1 MSHRK
6 MGSYLPR
13 PARTSRAPRAP
24 TTAISASTKPRI
36 RKLTMAGGLLA
47 VFGGILHTVAA
58 ALMRRDAWDQ
68 IFDEGFVNTVTLDPS
83 EDELAMAEAFWFS
96 PGSFGVPLLLLGG
109 LVAWLA
115 RRGERVPGW
124 LGCGVVAWAVL
135 IGLLGGFDAGTMV
148 ILLIGVLLVAGDR
161 QARAHPQAA

>member
-1 MSHRK
+1 MSPIK
-6 MGSYLPR
+6 TGSRLPS
-13 PARTSRAPRAP
+13 PARTSWARHTPS
-24 TTAISASTKPRI
+24 TAISASAKPRI
-36 RKLTMAGGLLA
+36 QKLTMSGGLLA
-47 VFGGILHTVAA
+47 MFGGILHLVAA

-83 EDELAMAEAFWFS
+83 AEELAMAEAFWFS